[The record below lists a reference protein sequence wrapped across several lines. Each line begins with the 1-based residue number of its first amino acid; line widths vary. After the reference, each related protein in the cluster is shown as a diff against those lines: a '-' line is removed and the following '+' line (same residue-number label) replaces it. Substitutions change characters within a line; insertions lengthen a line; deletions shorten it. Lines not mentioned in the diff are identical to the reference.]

1 MNEISR
7 RLIEEDKPPPR
18 LEGWKLIG
26 DRVCAKVTGHT
37 EIEDGQGVSLDTADV
52 TIPSH
57 SGTPYTS
64 ATEAP
69 LLLRAGVELK
79 TNRTLYQLGQEHPD
93 LPTTP
98 IAY

>member
-1 MNEISR
+1 MNEITR
-7 RLIEEDKPPPR
+7 RSNEKDKLPPK

-26 DRVCAKVTGHT
+26 SKVCAEVTGHT

-69 LLLRAGVELK
+69 LLLQAGVELQ
-79 TNRTLYQLGQEHPD
+79 TETTLYQLGQENPNV
-93 LPTTP
+93 PTTP